1 MKQVTIPSGPTV
13 NYKYDGLGRRIQR
26 TTTAG
31 ANERYVYD
39 SRDALVDLN
48 ADWSVA
54 TTYLNGPGI
63 DNHLRQ
69 TSATTGVSYFLND
82 HMGSTATL
90 TDASGNPVEQESYD
104 SFGNSAGS
112 ARTRYGYTGRERDS
126 DTGMLYYR
134 ARFYDPQVG
143 RFISEDPIGF
153 RGGDVNLYAYVK
165 NHPLGSIDP
174 AGTEILSARQ
184 YEIPMLPPRPPPPPP
199 FDYYGFLFA
208 DGGVLTRSTG
218 EEFISARERAR
229 QPCKR
234 FGERWVQN
242 FADTN
247 GAIPGLA
254 APMGTSIIPAPGAA
268 QITGKPGLLGWA
280 WRGGGPG
287 FGSAAVQSGLVSV
300 ATNASFEGGIAVGSY
315 IDAIGCPCGYEKD
328 SGWLWRALCGP
339 WCRSTFDSG
348 TDSMNS
354 EPNDAQASKKEGRV
368 GLRVAIC
375 LFVLVGCWVLW
386 FLLDRGWIIALGLS
400 VVACLCGEYIGTRIF
415 GGRAWFERLSVEQSG
430 FSVWRIALGVLM
442 VLLFFSF
449 IVLARL
455 VFLKVFH

>member
-1 MKQVTIPSGPTV
+1 MDRLTGASNFETSTESYTYDAVGNRTASHLSASYSYQPFNKLTSTGSAAYTYDNNGNLISKTGSSGALKQVTLPPGLTV
-13 NYKYDGLGRRIQR
+13 NYTYDGLGRRIQR

-69 TSATTGVSYFLND
+69 ISATTGVSYFLND

-268 QITGKPGLLGWA
+268 QITGKPGL
-280 WRGGGPG
+280 
-287 FGSAAVQSGLVSV
+287 
-300 ATNASFEGGIAVGSY
+300 
-315 IDAIGCPCGYEKD
+315 
-328 SGWLWRALCGP
+328 
-339 WCRSTFDSG
+339 
-348 TDSMNS
+348 
-354 EPNDAQASKKEGRV
+354 
-368 GLRVAIC
+368 
-375 LFVLVGCWVLW
+375 
-386 FLLDRGWIIALGLS
+386 
-400 VVACLCGEYIGTRIF
+400 
-415 GGRAWFERLSVEQSG
+415 
-430 FSVWRIALGVLM
+430 
-442 VLLFFSF
+442 
-449 IVLARL
+449 
-455 VFLKVFH
+455 

>member
-1 MKQVTIPSGPTV
+1 MDRLTGASNFETSTESYTYDAVGNRTASHLSASYSYRPFNKLTSTANATYSYDNNGNLISKTGSSGTTTFAYDEENRLKQVTIPSGPTV

-328 SGWLWRALCGP
+328 SGWLWRGFVRALVP
-339 WCRSTFDSG
+339 
-348 TDSMNS
+348 
-354 EPNDAQASKKEGRV
+354 
-368 GLRVAIC
+368 
-375 LFVLVGCWVLW
+375 
-386 FLLDRGWIIALGLS
+386 
-400 VVACLCGEYIGTRIF
+400 
-415 GGRAWFERLSVEQSG
+415 
-430 FSVWRIALGVLM
+430 
-442 VLLFFSF
+442 
-449 IVLARL
+449 
-455 VFLKVFH
+455 